1 MICPKCQD
9 IMQTV
14 DRTGVHIDVCQDCKG
29 IFLDRGELERLI
41 DAALIYHQAA
51 EAREREAAAA
61 AAASTATSGAN
72 PVPVD
77 QPVAAQPPPYQPEPG
92 YPPPPPAYHQP
103 PGYAPPPV
111 PPGYGQPAPYGHDPY
126 AHDPYYRRRKKKD
139 FLSEL
144 FD

>member
-1 MICPKCQD
+1 
-9 IMQTV
+9 MQTV

-51 EAREREAAAA
+51 EAREREAAAKPA
-61 AAASTATSGAN
+61 DTGAN
-72 PVPVD
+72 PVTTETPV
-77 QPVAAQPPPYQPEPG
+77 PAQPPPYQPEPG
-92 YPPPPPAYHQP
+92 YAPPPPVYQA

-126 AHDPYYRRRKKKD
+126 HGHDPHYRRRKKKD

-144 FD
+144 FGL